1 MTIRVYNTLTKQK
14 EEFVPVHPGKANI
27 YVCGVTPYNHP
38 HIGNARPFVTWDVNR
53 RCLEHEGYD
62 VLHVQNFT
70 DKKEKII
77 NTPAELGFYSR
88 FFRIAQGLKN
98 GPGAIGNHGNFLR
111 RHLIMGNQISFA
123 VLSHTNDMR
132 GLF

>member
-38 HIGNARPFVTWDVNR
+38 HIGNARPFVTWDVIR
-53 RCLEHEGYD
+53 RFLEHEGYD

-70 DKKEKII
+70 FDQR
-77 NTPAELGFYSR
+77 PAADRVVGKNSSDSVSANRISGYCTTFQAYS
-88 FFRIAQGLKN
+88 
-98 GPGAIGNHGNFLR
+98 GA
-111 RHLIMGNQISFA
+111 
-123 VLSHTNDMR
+123 
-132 GLF
+132 